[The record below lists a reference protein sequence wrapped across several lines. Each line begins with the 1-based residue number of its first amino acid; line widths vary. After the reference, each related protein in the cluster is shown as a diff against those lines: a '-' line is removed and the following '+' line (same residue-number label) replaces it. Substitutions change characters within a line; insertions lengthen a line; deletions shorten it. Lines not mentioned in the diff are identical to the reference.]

1 MQHMPYTPL
10 LTGRIEHVLGHEPRT
25 RQEIAGAARYDGHG
39 QVLSDALAEL
49 VAAGHAVRTP
59 AGWHE
64 APS

>member
-1 MQHMPYTPL
+1 MQHMYMPL

-25 RQEIAGAARYDGHG
+25 RQEIAVSAGYDGHG

-59 AGWHE
+59 AGWQ
-64 APS
+64 APR